1 MKKGIDWNY
10 ERYRTRDLL
19 LHDELENNI
28 YIPKVNN
35 ILINFPYQNNLSYQL
50 YQLATKYGFVGT
62 EQEFLEEFGNNYG
75 KIIHGTLNTFPE
87 IGDPKNFYFDEE
99 TAILYYFKIIKN
111 YVSPE
116 DAARINAAIV
126 GYSTIAEL
134 QLIETYIYIPV
145 KAASLENSLLQ
156 G

>member
-19 LHDELENNI
+19 LDKELENNF
-28 YIPKVNN
+28 YIPKINN
-35 ILINFPYQNNLSYQL
+35 IPINLSYQSYLSYQL
-50 YQLATKYGFVGT
+50 YQLAIKYGFVGT
-62 EQEFLEEFGNNYG
+62 EQEFLENFGNNNG
-75 KIIHGTLNTFPE
+75 KIIHGTLRTFPK

-99 TAILYYFKIIKN
+99 TAILYYFKVVN
-111 YVSPE
+111 AYVYPE
-116 DAARINAAIV
+116 DAARIEAAIV

-134 QLIETYIYIPV
+134 QLTETYIYIPV
-145 KAASLENSLLQ
+145 RAASLEDSLLQ